1 MSGLVVL
8 LLVGVGGLIWW
19 INDRKATG
27 GIDRRLLQ
35 ATRGDKSLAKRLL
48 EQARFKYP
56 GKSERWY
63 LEKVLYD
70 LERDGAGSAR
80 GYRSSFNWN
89 LGRGDLREKIFLVGA
104 VVWLLNSLTSLIQR
118 WLR

>member
-1 MSGLVVL
+1 MSGLVVVL
-8 LLVGVGGLIWW
+8 IVGVILFLVWL
-19 INDRKATG
+19 NDYRATE
-27 GIDRRLLQ
+27 GIDKGLLQ
-35 ATRGDKSLAKRLL
+35 ATRGNKALAKRLL

-56 GKSERWY
+56 GKTERWY

-80 GYRSSFNWN
+80 RRGSGWN
-89 LGRGDLREKIFLVGA
+89 LNQRGLGEKIFLLGS